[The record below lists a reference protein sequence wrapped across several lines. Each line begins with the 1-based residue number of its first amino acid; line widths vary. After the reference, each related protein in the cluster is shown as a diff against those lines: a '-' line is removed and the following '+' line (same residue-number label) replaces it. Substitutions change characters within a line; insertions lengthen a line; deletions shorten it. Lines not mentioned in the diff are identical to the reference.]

1 MRDLSASFP
10 PLTRQAIRLKTVCGT
25 SRSLFY
31 CYWYFSLDNG
41 RIRDQWRRGMSL
53 NIPRRVAVWMLLKCS
68 LTLQKMGGTYSV
80 ILKNKYMKVCLIA
93 SSLSFPLFSLF
104 FCSY

>member
-25 SRSLFY
+25 SRSLVY

-41 RIRDQWRRGMSL
+41 RIRDQWERGMIH
-53 NIPRRVAVWMLLKCS
+53 NIPGRLSVRVLLKRS
-68 LTLQKMGGTYSV
+68 VALQKKMEGTYSV
-80 ILKNKYMKVCLIA
+80 IL
-93 SSLSFPLFSLF
+93 
-104 FCSY
+104 